1 MSLVLDDPQ
10 TEAIARELARAA
22 GVSVEDAV
30 RRSLEAAA
38 TQAGLRPHRPVEE
51 ELTELRRWAWQH
63 IRRAP
68 GDHASLNEILGYDDH
83 GSW

>member
-1 MSLVLDDPQ
+1 MSLILDDPQ

-22 GVSVEDAV
+22 GVSVDDAV
-30 RRSLEAAA
+30 RRSVEAAA
-38 TQAGLRPHRPVEE
+38 TRAGLRSPRSVEE
-51 ELTELRRWAWQH
+51 ELTELRRWAGQH

-68 GDHASLNEILGYDDH
+68 GDHVSLNEILGYDNH

>member
-1 MSLVLDDPQ
+1 MSLILDDPQ
-10 TEAIARELARAA
+10 TEAIARELALAA

-38 TQAGLRPHRPVEE
+38 TQAGLRSQRSVEE
-51 ELTELRRWAWQH
+51 ALTELRGWAGQH

-68 GDHASLNEILGYDDH
+68 GDNASLNEILGYDDH